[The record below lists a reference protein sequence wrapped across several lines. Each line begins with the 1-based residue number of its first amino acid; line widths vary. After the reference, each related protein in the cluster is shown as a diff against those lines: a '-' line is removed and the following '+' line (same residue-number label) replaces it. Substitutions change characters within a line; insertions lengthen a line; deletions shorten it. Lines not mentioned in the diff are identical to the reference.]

1 MDKLTE
7 KDLLEKV
14 LTKEI
19 LNKKISN
26 QRVALKNVDFVNEE
40 EKIKLENSIKNLE
53 DKRDALND

>member
-7 KDLLEKV
+7 KV
-14 LTKEI
+14 LMKKI

-26 QRVALKNVDFVNEE
+26 QRAALKNVSFVNEE

>member
-1 MDKLTE
+1 MDQLTE
-7 KDLLEKV
+7 NDLM
-14 LTKEI
+14 KEI

-53 DKRDALND
+53 DKRDALNLSLIHI

>member
-7 KDLLEKV
+7 KV
-14 LTKEI
+14 LMKKI

-26 QRVALKNVDFVNEE
+26 QRAALKNVSFVNQE

-53 DKRDALND
+53 DKREALND